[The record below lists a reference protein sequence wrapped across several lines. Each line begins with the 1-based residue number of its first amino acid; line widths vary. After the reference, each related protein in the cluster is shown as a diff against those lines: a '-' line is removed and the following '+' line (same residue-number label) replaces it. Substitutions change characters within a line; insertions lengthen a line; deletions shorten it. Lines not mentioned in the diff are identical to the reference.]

1 VEEKQKPIWC
11 SGSREISRRRRRRR
25 RRSRSD
31 GLQRPFTIS
40 QNALVPTMERSRWRR
55 VAGKKKETKER
66 KWKKKRSRIKENGG
80 SGWRRGGG
88 KKKEKKKI
96 NWKKKKG
103 NGLRCGR
110 LAVHL
115 KFLIFN
121 RRFTIRER

>member
-55 VAGKKKETKER
+55 
-66 KWKKKRSRIKENGG
+66 
-80 SGWRRGGG
+80 GGG